1 MYRAN
6 QYYVEY
12 VLGPRLM
19 RFALRAVAIAV
30 IVVVGAIAGVLVW
43 LYATPAP
50 FSLRVNTRPTSPMG
64 TEANIMA
71 IPGQRCILPVAVTDE
86 QGWLIGKAGLGGTV
100 EVSTQASEG
109 KASVT
114 IQPRQVTPGQV
125 AEVIVIP
132 TEASADEIFAVTITG
147 KRYGLTRTETIKIE
161 VISGEDGI
169 GSYAAEMRDLFI
181 PWLAAN
187 HPELGITAETEWKGT
202 IVNPQI
208 LVVMHYIFY
217 SDDWEIY
224 LTWHVMIPPH
234 DWTRIYLRHRFTEL
248 RPSYAFEISS
258 VQGQQEPNS
267 IEVPDWV

>member
-1 MYRAN
+1 
-6 QYYVEY
+6 
-12 VLGPRLM
+12 M

-30 IVVVGAIAGVLVW
+30 IIVVGAIASVLVW

-50 FSLRVNTRPTSPMG
+50 FSLQVNTRPTSPMG
-64 TEANIMA
+64 TGASIMA
-71 IPGQRCILPVAVTDE
+71 IPGQRCIFPVAVTDE

-100 EVSTQASEG
+100 EVSAQASEG
-109 KASVT
+109 KAAVT
-114 IQPRQVTPGQV
+114 TQPRQVTLRQV

-132 TEASADEIFAVTITG
+132 TEAGTDEIFTVTVTG
-147 KRYGLTRTETIKIE
+147 KRYGLTRTKTITVE
-161 VISGEDGI
+161 VIPGEDGI
-169 GSYAAEMRDLFI
+169 GSHAAGMRDLFI

-187 HPELGITAETEWKGT
+187 YPELGITTETEWTGT

-217 SDDWEIY
+217 SDDWEMY
-224 LTWHVMIPPH
+224 VTWHVMIPPH

-258 VQGQQEPNS
+258 VQGQEKPHS
-267 IEVPDWV
+267 IEVPDWA

>member
-1 MYRAN
+1 
-6 QYYVEY
+6 
-12 VLGPRLM
+12 M
-19 RFALRAVAIAV
+19 RFALSVVTIAV
-30 IVVVGAIAGVLVW
+30 IIVVGAIAGVLVW

-50 FSLRVNTRPTSPMG
+50 FSLRVSTRPTSPMD
-64 TEANIMA
+64 TEASIMA

-86 QGWLIGKAGLGGTV
+86 QGWLIGKAGLGGNV
-100 EVSTQASEG
+100 EVSAQASEG
-109 KASVT
+109 KAAVT
-114 IQPRQVTPGQV
+114 VQPRQVTPGQV
-125 AEVIVIP
+125 AEVIVVP
-132 TEASADEIFAVTITG
+132 TEASVDEIFTVTITG
-147 KRYGLTRTETIKIE
+147 KRYGLTRTETITIE
-161 VISGEDGI
+161 VIPGEDSI

-187 HPELGITAETEWKGT
+187 HPELGITTETEWTGT
-202 IVNPQI
+202 IVNPRI

>member
-1 MYRAN
+1 
-6 QYYVEY
+6 
-12 VLGPRLM
+12 M
-19 RFALRAVAIAV
+19 RFALRAVAAV
-30 IVVVGAIAGVLVW
+30 IIVVGAIAGVLVW

-50 FSLRVNTRPTSPMG
+50 FSLQVNTRPTSPMG
-64 TEANIMA
+64 TEASIMA
-71 IPGQRCILPVAVTDE
+71 IPGQRCIFPVAVTDE

-100 EVSTQASEG
+100 EVSAQASEG
-109 KASVT
+109 KAAVT
-114 IQPRQVTPGQV
+114 TQPRQVTPGQV

-132 TEASADEIFAVTITG
+132 TEASVDKMLTVTITG
-147 KRYGLTRTETIKIE
+147 KRYGLTRTETITIE
-161 VISGEDGI
+161 VIPGEDGL

-187 HPELGITAETEWKGT
+187 HPELGITTETEWTGT

-217 SDDWEIY
+217 SDDWEMY
-224 LTWHVMIPPH
+224 VTWHVMIPPH

-258 VQGQQEPNS
+258 VQGQEKPHS
-267 IEVPDWV
+267 IEVPDWA